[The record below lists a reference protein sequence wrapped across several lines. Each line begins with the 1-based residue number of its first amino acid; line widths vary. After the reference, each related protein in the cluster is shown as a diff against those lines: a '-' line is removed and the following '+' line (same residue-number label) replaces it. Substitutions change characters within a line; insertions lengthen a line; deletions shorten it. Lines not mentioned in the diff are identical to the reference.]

1 MEAKTATVETNLI
14 YIGDFPCYGAESFP
28 LVEITDRTIS
38 FTVERADVASEK
50 ETFLINK
57 NEIMKLE
64 ACLQSTNPFF
74 SLLLKNS
81 AAEKIGQRMG
91 FHRQERWKFD
101 TAKSVIRK
109 ASLRIFDTST
119 SWITFFIN
127 ISADFCT
134 VFYKNFHRDAGLLD
148 PEKAFE
154 APQTKNLFEQML
166 IHRIGQESH
175 KEDLRNVAKK
185 EPVKHVGALW
195 PVFKE
200 DLLLIRKQAAY
211 ITYVSRYNANIQN
224 VNLEHYGPIVGRHF
238 SDWLLSPELAKHAAS
253 LECLECKGE
262 AQVACFICQVRN
274 SLSPLIPVRH
284 RVAMSVCCWV
294 CLFLCVCHCKT
305 PTSGCQG
312 DLCPKNVFL
321 ILAWDDTGNSYTP
334 IYCNTCGSDP
344 AL

>member
-1 MEAKTATVETNLI
+1 MDMEAKTATVETNLI

-28 LVEITDRTIS
+28 MVEITDRTIS

-64 ACLQSTNPFF
+64 ACFQSTNPFF

-91 FHRQERWKFD
+91 FHRQKHWKFD
-101 TAKSVIRK
+101 TTKSVIRK

-127 ISADFCT
+127 ISANFCT
-134 VFYKNFHRDAGLLD
+134 VFYKNFLRNEGLLD

-154 APQTKNLFEQML
+154 SPQTKNLFEQML

-175 KEDLRNVAKK
+175 KEDLKNVAKK
-185 EPVKHVGALW
+185 EPVKHSGVLW

-200 DLLLIRKQAAY
+200 DLLMIRKQAAY
-211 ITYVSRYNANIQN
+211 ITYVSRYDANI
-224 VNLEHYGPIVGRHF
+224 EHVGPIVGRLF

-253 LECLECKGE
+253 LECLECKGK
-262 AQVACFICQVRN
+262 AQLACFICQVRN
-274 SLSPLIPVRH
+274 SLSPLGLVGH
-284 RVAMSVCCWV
+284 RVAHVCVSVGV
-294 CLFLCVCHCKT
+294 SVPLCVPLLNTHFQRSWRQRSWRPLVKDRV
-305 PTSGCQG
+305 P
-312 DLCPKNVFL
+312 NVL
-321 ILAWDDTGNSYTP
+321 IYIYFFTNS
-334 IYCNTCGSDP
+334 
-344 AL
+344 ALWAELV